1 LFKSVLLLFKNDK
14 NLSLNNQEKLLQNKN
29 FKNYVKNFLTE
40 EKKKLLLKK
49 FMLSKRKLN
58 KSNALIIKFIKD
70 KINVLNYYLTL
81 IHNET
86 FFENLVKSFF
96 KKENFIKNGPKI
108 KSKSFLIKKRRL
120 SSINNLEKSTKLR
133 IFSNSKELKRI
144 KHLIK
149 MQRVK
154 KQRSRLKKIHRPH

>member
-86 FFENLVKSFF
+86 FFENLVKSFS